1 MSVYKTTEYPI
12 SRLGTPPPI
21 PAKTLLLVHQI
32 PELGEQQLREFLDR
46 TVRDGHDIR
55 HLYQVMIDAIRSNK
69 VYLVK
74 ELLRCEMPIS
84 SIYVREAV
92 KGKAKDILTVFFD
105 NGWDINTPMS
115 GMSPLFLHP
124 NTRCDIDITPLSHAV
139 RFADLP
145 TIDLLLRRGGDVR
158 IGQLMH
164 NAIYRESDTLKV
176 VEILIDRG
184 ASLNSLM
191 YQDHQ
196 YSWNMFPFMRE
207 TPLHTAVALRRHDV
221 IRYLIHKGANLK
233 IENCRGQTVMQSA
246 DEDTK
251 RVIMQEIQ
259 ESSTLHASL

>member
-1 MSVYKTTEYPI
+1 MRKPI
-12 SRLGTPPPI
+12 FFEKF
-21 PAKTLLLVHQI
+21 PAKYLFHFSNALEDLDMTIWL
-32 PELGEQQLREFLDR
+32 LDR
-46 TVRDGHDIR
+46 GAD
-55 HLYQVMIDAIRSNK
+55 
-69 VYLVK
+69 
-74 ELLRCEMPIS
+74 
-84 SIYVREAV
+84 
-92 KGKAKDILTVFFD
+92 
-105 NGWDINTPMS
+105 
-115 GMSPLFLHP
+115 P

-221 IRYLIHKGANLK
+221 IRYLIHKGANVK
-233 IENCRGQTVMQSA
+233 IENYRGQTVMQSA

-259 ESSTLHASL
+259 ESSTFHASL